1 MRSPIMLRL
10 KEETALYHAQL
21 EANPRSQAMLSAAVT
36 RDTYRSLLCDFYG
49 FYRPLET
56 QLEQVDWASLE
67 FNYAARHK
75 LPAMEADLRFLGLNA
90 VDLLN
95 IPECSDSPA
104 ITTLG
109 QAVGT
114 LYVLEGATL
123 GGQIIS
129 RHLKAKLGLDAEH
142 GASFFCSYGENVSL
156 MWREY
161 MSLATRYAESAHAE
175 DEMIVA
181 AIATFASFHD
191 WLSSV
196 SQVVRA

>member
-1 MRSPIMLRL
+1 MRSPVMLRL
-10 KEETALYHAQL
+10 KEETGLYHAQL
-21 EANPRSQAMLSAAVT
+21 EANPRSQAMLSATVT
-36 RDTYRSLLCDFYG
+36 RDTYRSLLVDSYG

-56 QLEQVDWASLE
+56 QLEQIDWASLK
-67 FNYAARHK
+67 FNYEARRK
-75 LPAMEADLRFLGLNA
+75 LPAMQADLRFLGMNT
-90 VDLLN
+90 VDLLD
-95 IPECSDSPA
+95 IPLCCDSPS

-109 QAVGT
+109 QALGT

-129 RHLKAKLGLDAEH
+129 RHLKANLGLDAEH
-142 GASFFCSYGENVSL
+142 GSSFFCSYGESVSP

-161 MSLATRYAESAHAE
+161 MLLATRYAESAHAE

-196 SQVVRA
+196 SQVVSA